1 MQHIHEELG
10 IVIEEENYTIYII
23 HYTLYIIEQEK
34 RAWTDVYFYTL

>member
-23 HYTLYIIEQEK
+23 EQEK
-34 RAWTDVYFYTL
+34 RAWTDDYFYTL